1 MLGCVGVEHELPER
15 AFEPREP
22 ILQHDKSRAGQFCGG
37 LEIHLPERFA
47 ELEVLL
53 WRKRIVPFGT
63 KMVMLN
69 VVFCILAVGHLVER
83 QVRNFRQRVVQL
95 FGDLLFLSLHGG
107 DQGFQ
112 LRDFRHQRL
121 RGRLVLLGLGLAN
134 LLRGRIPA
142 CLRAFKLLND
152 GAPAF
157 VDRKD
162 AFRLRRKPAAR
173 KPAIERRGVL
183 ADPLDVVHAAPI
195 PPVWVPPLRSPPR

>member
-1 MLGCVGVEHELPER
+1 
-15 AFEPREP
+15 
-22 ILQHDKSRAGQFCGG
+22 
-37 LEIHLPERFA
+37 
-47 ELEVLL
+47 
-53 WRKRIVPFGT
+53 
-63 KMVMLN
+63 MVMLN
-69 VVFCILAVGHLVER
+69 IVFCILTVGHLVER

-121 RGRLVLLGLGLAN
+121 RGCLVFLGLSLAN

-142 CLRAFKLLND
+142 RLRAFKLLND

-157 VDRKD
+157 VDRQD
-162 AFRLRRKPAAR
+162 AFCLRRKPAAG
-173 KPAIERRGVL
+173 KPTIERRGVL

-195 PPVWVPPLRSPPR
+195 PPVWVPPLR